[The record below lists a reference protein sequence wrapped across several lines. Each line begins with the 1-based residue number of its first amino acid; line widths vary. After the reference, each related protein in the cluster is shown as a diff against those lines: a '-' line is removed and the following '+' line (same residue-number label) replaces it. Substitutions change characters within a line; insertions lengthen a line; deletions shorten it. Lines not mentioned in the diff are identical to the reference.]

1 MLRSKNVIQDTS
13 DPPAGEQSCAVGL
26 PGDSFRAASTLVSPA
41 FSELERWTEA
51 ERSGRCLVVQDA
63 DLLEGM
69 LRSPVMQAAG
79 EVVRVVIDGSIDL
92 DRFLHLVAT
101 LPEGFNGE
109 ILFIRRD
116 GSGHLSTR
124 DLASLRTVKTI
135 SDVDVE
141 VYLRWHNLPARPRS
155 SYLAGTDAGDRQTQ
169 PEKH

>member
-1 MLRSKNVIQDTS
+1 VIQDTS
-13 DPPAGEQSCAVGL
+13 CPEAEEQSGAVGL
-26 PGDSFRAASTLVSPA
+26 PGDRFQAAATLVSPA
-41 FSELERWTEA
+41 LSELERWAEA
-51 ERSGRCLVVQDA
+51 ERSGRCLLVQDP

-69 LRSPVMQAAG
+69 LRSPVMQATG
-79 EVVRVVIDGSIDL
+79 EIVRVVIDGSIDL

-101 LPEGFNGE
+101 LPDGFNGE

-155 SYLAGTDAGDRQTQ
+155 SYLAGTDAGYRAVQ

>member
-1 MLRSKNVIQDTS
+1 MIQDTS
-13 DPPAGEQSCAVGL
+13 CPCAEAQSCAVE
-26 PGDSFRAASTLVSPA
+26 PPSDRFQAATTLVSPA
-41 FSELERWTEA
+41 FSELELWAEA

-69 LRSPVMQAAG
+69 LRSPVMQAAH

-101 LPEGFNGE
+101 LPDGFNGE

-124 DLASLRTVKTI
+124 NLASLRTVKTI

-155 SYLAGTDAGDRQTQ
+155 SYLAGTDAGDREVQ